1 MEQAVGENGRG
12 GEEEADCLVATVEKA
27 QGFAALKGAL
37 LFVIRFQAVIDHGA
51 GPLHTLGSISLWVV

>member
-27 QGFAALKGAL
+27 QGAL

-51 GPLHTLGSISLWVV
+51 GPLHTLGSISLWEV